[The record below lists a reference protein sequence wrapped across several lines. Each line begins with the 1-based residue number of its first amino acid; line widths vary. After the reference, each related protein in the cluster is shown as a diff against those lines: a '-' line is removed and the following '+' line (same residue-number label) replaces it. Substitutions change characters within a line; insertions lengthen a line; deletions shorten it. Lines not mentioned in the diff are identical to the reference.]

1 MQHDQPE
8 LGLQDLDLTT
18 ASGSEENKSDKLSG
32 LLREGLETLLMA
44 AIIWAGV
51 NVATARFRVEGASM
65 EPNLHTGNFV
75 IVSRV
80 AYWKVMGEPRR
91 GDVVVFQPPTNP
103 QEDYIKRVIG
113 LPGDTVEIRE
123 GRVYVNGGLLEEPY
137 ISVPT
142 NRSGIW
148 RVAEGEYFVLGDNRN
163 DSDDSRNFGPLDA
176 DSIVGKAW
184 VVYWPVR
191 DWGLVPHQS
200 YVTVPDGAADT
211 AQVPELAPTVTA
223 TVPGTEDTAGGL
235 GSPAPAPQ
243 EPTTQ
248 QTVPSSPDWM
258 GSTVVI
264 ASTEG
269 EGLAIRQGPSLSQAA
284 LFVAEDGEIYVVQGG
299 PREQDGYIWWYV
311 VDPNNSEK
319 AGWAVQDYMERIL
332 SGSVVQAAA

>member
-1 MQHDQPE
+1 MQRDPSE
-8 LGLQDLDLTT
+8 LGVQDLGLATITD
-18 ASGSEENKSDKLSG
+18 SEEKKGDKLGG

-44 AIIWAGV
+44 AVIWAGV

-80 AYWKVMGEPRR
+80 AYWNVVGEPNR

-123 GRVYVNGGLLEEPY
+123 GQVYVNGGLLEEPY
-137 ISVPT
+137 IGVPT

-163 DSDDSRNFGPLDA
+163 DSDDSRNFGPLDV

-184 VVYWPVR
+184 LVYWPAR

-200 YVTVPDGAADT
+200 YVVVPEAAAD
-211 AQVPELAPTVTA
+211 AAPVPESGPTLTA
-223 TVPGTEDTAGGL
+223 TVPGGEGAA
-235 GSPAPAPQ
+235 GSPTGPAPPPE

-248 QTVPSSPDWM
+248 QTEPSSPDWM
-258 GSTVVI
+258 GSMVVI
-264 ASTEG
+264 GSTGG
-269 EGLAIRQGPSLSQAA
+269 EGLAMRQGPSLSQAA
-284 LFVAEDGEIYVVQGG
+284 LFVAEDGEVYVVQGG
-299 PREQDGYIWWYV
+299 PRDQDGHRWWYI
-311 VDPNNSEK
+311 VDPDNPEK

-332 SGSVVQAAA
+332 TGSVVRAAG